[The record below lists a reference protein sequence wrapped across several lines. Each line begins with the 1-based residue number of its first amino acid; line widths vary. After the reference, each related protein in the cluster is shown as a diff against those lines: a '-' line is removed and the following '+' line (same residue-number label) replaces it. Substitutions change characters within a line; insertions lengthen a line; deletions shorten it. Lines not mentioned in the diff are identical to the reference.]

1 MSATTSPSA
10 EQTVQE
16 TLPISGMT
24 CANCALTIERQ
35 VRKLDGVLQAEI
47 NLARERL
54 TLVYDPRLV
63 TQAVIVARIRKAGYD
78 VPAQTTD
85 ESPED
90 AEAKARSA
98 ELAHQWRRLLIGALF
113 TVPLFALSMGRDLGF
128 FGAWAMQDWV
138 NFLLWALA
146 TPVQFYV
153 GRDYYSGAW
162 RALRGGVPN
171 MDVLVALGTSA
182 AYFYSAAVTILLVT
196 PAAAELHAL
205 NAHHVYF
212 ETAAVIITLVVLG
225 KLLEVRAKGRTG
237 QAIRALIGLRAKTA
251 RVERH
256 GVQADIPIEEVRVG
270 DVLIVRESE
279 RIPTDGV
286 VIDGVTSVDQ
296 SMLTGES
303 VPVLRTVGD
312 EVIGGTLNRQG
323 MIKMRATR
331 VGRETALAQIIK
343 LVEQAQGSRAP
354 IQRLVDR
361 VSAVFVPSVIAI
373 AALTFTAW
381 LLSGAGLATAILR
394 TVAVLVIACPCAMG
408 LATPTAITVGIG
420 KGAALGILFK
430 NSAALEQLLKVD
442 AVVLDK
448 TGTLTRG
455 APVVTDVVL
464 SAAWSGERRTALQL
478 AASAERGS
486 QHPLGEALVRA
497 AEAEGLALREPRAFE
512 AFVGQGVRAEVDGR
526 TVLVG
531 SQAFMSAQGV
541 PLDGLTAEAARLQ
554 SAAKTALWLAVDGEA
569 VGLIAAA
576 DTLKEGSAEAVRTLR
591 ALGKQV
597 IMLTGDNEPTARA
610 IAAQAGIERVMADVL
625 PVQKAAAIKA
635 LQAEGLRVAM
645 VGDGV
650 NDSPALAQADVG
662 IAIGTGTDVAIEA
675 ADVTLMRGDLRSLP
689 QALRLSHLTMRA
701 IRQNLFWA
709 FGYNVALIPVAAGA
723 LALVPNAPEALTQ
736 LNPML
741 AALAM
746 AFSSV
751 SVVTNSL
758 RLNGKR
764 L

>member
-1 MSATTSPSA
+1 
-10 EQTVQE
+10 
-16 TLPISGMT
+16 
-24 CANCALTIERQ
+24 
-35 VRKLDGVLQAEI
+35 
-47 NLARERL
+47 
-54 TLVYDPRLV
+54 
-63 TQAVIVARIRKAGYD
+63 
-78 VPAQTTD
+78 
-85 ESPED
+85 
-90 AEAKARSA
+90 
-98 ELAHQWRRLLIGALF
+98 
-113 TVPLFALSMGRDLGF
+113 MGRDLGF
-128 FGAWAMQDWV
+128 FGAWARQDWV

-146 TPVQFYV
+146 TPVQFLV
-153 GRDYYSGAW
+153 GRDHYSGAW
-162 RALRGGVPN
+162 RALRNGMPN

-182 AYFYSAAVTILLVT
+182 AYFYSVAVTILLIT
-196 PAAAELHAL
+196 PAAAGLHAL

-212 ETAAVIITLVVLG
+212 ETATAIITLVVLG
-225 KLLEVRAKGRTG
+225 KLLEVRAKGQAG

-270 DVLIVRESE
+270 DVLVVREGE
-279 RIPTDGV
+279 RIPTDGI
-286 VIDGVTSVDQ
+286 VIDGVTGVDQ

-303 VPVLRTVGD
+303 MPVLRAVGD
-312 EVIGGTLNRQG
+312 EVIGGTLNGQG
-323 MIKMRATR
+323 MIKIRATR

-343 LVEQAQGSRAP
+343 LVEQAQGSRTP

-361 VSAVFVPSVIAI
+361 ISAVFVPIVIAV
-373 AALTFTAW
+373 AALTFVAW
-381 LLSGAGLATAILR
+381 LLSGAGLAAATLR
-394 TVAVLVIACPCAMG
+394 MVAVLVIACPCAMG

-430 NSAALEQLLKVD
+430 NGAALEQLLKVD
-442 AVVLDK
+442 AFVLDK

-486 QHPLGEALVRA
+486 RHPLGEALVRA
-497 AEAEGLALREPRAFE
+497 AEAEGLELHEPRAFE
-512 AFVGQGVRAEVDGR
+512 AFAGQGVRAEVDGR
-526 TVLVG
+526 LVLVG

-541 PLDGLTAEAARLQ
+541 PLDGLMAEAARLQ
-554 SAAKTALWLAVDGEA
+554 SAAKTTLWLAVDGEA

-576 DTLKEGSAEAVRTLR
+576 DTLKEGSAEAVQALR

-610 IAAQAGIERVMADVL
+610 IAAQAGIERVMAGVL
-625 PVQKAAAIKA
+625 PAQKAAAIKA

-675 ADVTLMRGDLRSLP
+675 ADVTLMRGDLRGLP
-689 QALRLSHLTMRA
+689 QALRLSQLTMRT

-709 FGYNVALIPVAAGA
+709 FGYNVALIPAAAGV
-723 LALVPNAPEALTQ
+723 LALVPNMPEAFTQ

-758 RLNGKR
+758 RLGGKR
-764 L
+764 V

>member
-1 MSATTSPSA
+1 
-10 EQTVQE
+10 
-16 TLPISGMT
+16 MT

-54 TLVYDPRLV
+54 TLIYDPRAV
-63 TQAVIVARIRKAGYD
+63 TREAIIARIRKAGYD
-78 VPAQTTD
+78 VPLQTAD
-85 ESPED
+85 ELPED
-90 AEAKARSA
+90 AEAKARNA
-98 ELAHQWRRLLIGALF
+98 ELARQWRRLLIGALF
-113 TVPLFALSMGRDLGF
+113 TVPLFALSMGRDLGI
-128 FGAWAMQDWV
+128 FGAWATQDWV

-162 RALRGGVPN
+162 RALRSGVPN

-182 AYFYSAAVTILLVT
+182 AYFYSVAVTVLLIT

-212 ETAAVIITLVVLG
+212 ETAAVIIALVVLG

-286 VIDGVTSVDQ
+286 VIDGTTSVDQ

-361 VSAVFVPSVIAI
+361 VSAVFVPIVIAV

-381 LLSGAGLATAILR
+381 LLSGAGLATALLR
-394 TVAVLVIACPCAMG
+394 MVAVLVIACPCAMG

-442 AVVLDK
+442 AFVLDK

-455 APVVTDVVL
+455 APVVTDIVL
-464 SAAWSGERRTALQL
+464 NAAWLSERRTALQL

-497 AEAEGLALREPRAFE
+497 AEAEGLPLREPRAFE

-531 SQAFMSAQGV
+531 SQAFISAQGV
-541 PLDGLTAEAARLQ
+541 PLNGLTAEAARLQ

-576 DTLKEGSAEAVRTLR
+576 DTLKEGSAEAVQTLR

-625 PVQKAAAIKA
+625 PAQKAAAIKA

-689 QALRLSHLTMRA
+689 QALQLSHLTMRT

-723 LALVPNAPEALTQ
+723 LALVPSAPEALTQ

-758 RLNGKR
+758 RLSGMR
-764 L
+764 I

>member
-1 MSATTSPSA
+1 MASNVPPL
-10 EQTVQE
+10 EQE

-24 CANCALTIERQ
+24 CANCALTIERN
-35 VRKLDGVLQAEI
+35 VRKLEGVLQAEV

-54 TLVYDPRLV
+54 FIAYDPRLV
-63 TQAVIVARIRKAGYD
+63 THEAIVARVRKAGYD
-78 VPAQTTD
+78 VPEQAAG
-85 ESPED
+85 ESLED
-90 AEAKARSA
+90 AEAKARQA
-98 ELAHQWRRLLIGALF
+98 EIAHQRRRLLIGALF
-113 TVPLFALSMGRDLGF
+113 TVPLFALSMGRDLGIL
-128 FGAWAMQDWV
+128 GDWAWQDWM
-138 NFLLWALA
+138 NFLFWALA

-153 GRDYYSGAW
+153 GRDYYIGAW

-171 MDVLVALGTSA
+171 MDVLVALGTSV
-182 AYFYSAAVTILLVT
+182 AYFYSAALTILLIT
-196 PAAAELHAL
+196 PLAAELHSL

-225 KLLEVRAKGRTG
+225 KLLEVRAKGQTG

-286 VIDGVTSVDQ
+286 IIEGTTSVDQ

-303 VPVLRTVGD
+303 LPVLRTVGD

-323 MIKMRATR
+323 LIKMRATR

-343 LVEQAQGSRAP
+343 LVESAQGSRAP
-354 IQRLVDR
+354 IQRLVDQ
-361 VSAVFVPSVIAI
+361 VSAVFVPVVIGI
-373 AALTFTAW
+373 AALTFTLW
-381 LLSGAGLATAILR
+381 LLSGAGLATALLR
-394 TVAVLVIACPCAMG
+394 MVAVLVIACPCAMG
-408 LATPTAITVGIG
+408 LATPTAITVGVG

-430 NSAALEQLLKVD
+430 NSAALEQLLRVD
-442 AVVLDK
+442 AFVLDK

-455 APVVTDVVL
+455 APTVTDVVL
-464 SAAWSGERRTALQL
+464 SAAWPGTRQKALQL

-497 AEAEGLALREPRAFE
+497 AEAESVPLYPPRAFE
-512 AFVGQGVRAEVDGR
+512 SFPGQGVRAEVDGR
-526 TVLVG
+526 VVSVG
-531 SQAFMSAQGV
+531 SQAFMQAQGIQ
-541 PLDGLTAEAARLQ
+541 LDGLRAEAARLQ
-554 SAAKTALWLAVDGEA
+554 AEAKTALWLAIDGQA
-569 VGLIAAA
+569 VALIAAA
-576 DTLKEGSAEAVRTLR
+576 DTLKEGSAEAVQALR

-597 IMLTGDNEPTARA
+597 IMLTGDNEVTARA
-610 IAAQAGIERVMADVL
+610 IAAQVGIDRIMANVL
-625 PVQKAAAIKA
+625 PSEKAAVVRA

-689 QALRLSHLTMRA
+689 QAVHLSQLTMRT
-701 IRQNLFWA
+701 IRQNLLWA
-709 FGYNVALIPVAAGA
+709 FGYNVALIPVAGGA
-723 LALVPNAPEALTQ
+723 LAVLPNAPEGLAQ

-758 RLNGKR
+758 RLRSKR

>member
-1 MSATTSPSA
+1 
-10 EQTVQE
+10 
-16 TLPISGMT
+16 
-24 CANCALTIERQ
+24 
-35 VRKLDGVLQAEI
+35 
-47 NLARERL
+47 
-54 TLVYDPRLV
+54 
-63 TQAVIVARIRKAGYD
+63 
-78 VPAQTTD
+78 
-85 ESPED
+85 
-90 AEAKARSA
+90 
-98 ELAHQWRRLLIGALF
+98 
-113 TVPLFALSMGRDLGF
+113 
-128 FGAWAMQDWV
+128 
-138 NFLLWALA
+138 
-146 TPVQFYV
+146 
-153 GRDYYSGAW
+153 
-162 RALRGGVPN
+162 
-171 MDVLVALGTSA
+171 
-182 AYFYSAAVTILLVT
+182 
-196 PAAAELHAL
+196 
-205 NAHHVYF
+205 
-212 ETAAVIITLVVLG
+212 
-225 KLLEVRAKGRTG
+225 
-237 QAIRALIGLRAKTA
+237 
-251 RVERH
+251 
-256 GVQADIPIEEVRVG
+256 
-270 DVLIVRESE
+270 
-279 RIPTDGV
+279 
-286 VIDGVTSVDQ
+286 
-296 SMLTGES
+296 
-303 VPVLRTVGD
+303 
-312 EVIGGTLNRQG
+312 
-323 MIKMRATR
+323 
-331 VGRETALAQIIK
+331 
-343 LVEQAQGSRAP
+343 
-354 IQRLVDR
+354 
-361 VSAVFVPSVIAI
+361 
-373 AALTFTAW
+373 
-381 LLSGAGLATAILR
+381 
-394 TVAVLVIACPCAMG
+394 
-408 LATPTAITVGIG
+408 
-420 KGAALGILFK
+420 
-430 NSAALEQLLKVD
+430 
-442 AVVLDK
+442 
-448 TGTLTRG
+448 
-455 APVVTDVVL
+455 
-464 SAAWSGERRTALQL
+464 LQL

-531 SQAFMSAQGV
+531 SQAFMGAQGI

-554 SAAKTALWLAVDGEA
+554 GAAKTALWLAVDGEA

-625 PVQKAAAIKA
+625 PAQKAAAIKA

>member
-1 MSATTSPSA
+1 MSSTASSSA
-10 EQTVQE
+10 EQTVCE

-54 TLVYDPRLV
+54 TLIYDPRAV
-63 TQAVIVARIRKAGYD
+63 TREAIIARIRKAGYD
-78 VPAQTTD
+78 VPLQTAD
-85 ESPED
+85 ELPED
-90 AEAKARSA
+90 AEAKARNA
-98 ELAHQWRRLLIGALF
+98 ELARQWRRLLIGALF
-113 TVPLFALSMGRDLGF
+113 TVPLFALSMGRDLGI
-128 FGAWAMQDWV
+128 FGAWATQDWV

-162 RALRGGVPN
+162 RALRSGVPN

-182 AYFYSAAVTILLVT
+182 AYFYSVAVTVLLIT

-212 ETAAVIITLVVLG
+212 ETAAVIIALVVLG

-286 VIDGVTSVDQ
+286 VIDGTTSVDQ

-361 VSAVFVPSVIAI
+361 VSAVFVPIVIAV

-381 LLSGAGLATAILR
+381 LLSGAGLATALLR
-394 TVAVLVIACPCAMG
+394 MVAVLVIACPCAMG

-442 AVVLDK
+442 AFVLDK

-455 APVVTDVVL
+455 APVVTDIVL
-464 SAAWSGERRTALQL
+464 NAAWLSERRTALQL

-497 AEAEGLALREPRAFE
+497 AEAEGLPLREPRAFE

-531 SQAFMSAQGV
+531 SQAFISAQGV
-541 PLDGLTAEAARLQ
+541 PLNGLTAEAARLQ

-576 DTLKEGSAEAVRTLR
+576 DTLKEGSAEAVQTLR

-625 PVQKAAAIKA
+625 PAQKAAAIKA

-689 QALRLSHLTMRA
+689 QALQLSHLTMRT

-723 LALVPNAPEALTQ
+723 LALVPSAPEALTQ

-758 RLNGKR
+758 RLSGMR
-764 L
+764 I

>member
-1 MSATTSPSA
+1 MASNVPPL
-10 EQTVQE
+10 EQE

-24 CANCALTIERQ
+24 CANCALTIERN
-35 VRKLDGVLQAEI
+35 VRKLEGVLQAEV

-54 TLVYDPRLV
+54 FIAYDPRLV
-63 TQAVIVARIRKAGYD
+63 THEAIVARVRKAGYD
-78 VPAQTTD
+78 VPEQAAG
-85 ESPED
+85 ESLED
-90 AEAKARSA
+90 AEAKARQA
-98 ELAHQWRRLLIGALF
+98 EIAHQRRRLLIGALF
-113 TVPLFALSMGRDLGF
+113 TVPLFALSMGRDLGVL
-128 FGAWAMQDWV
+128 GDWAWQDWM
-138 NFLLWALA
+138 NFLFWALA

-153 GRDYYSGAW
+153 GRDYYIGAW

-171 MDVLVALGTSA
+171 MDVLVALGTSV
-182 AYFYSAAVTILLVT
+182 AYFYSAALTILLIT
-196 PAAAELHAL
+196 PLAAELHSL

-225 KLLEVRAKGRTG
+225 KLLEVRAKGQTG

-286 VIDGVTSVDQ
+286 IIEGTTSVDQ

-303 VPVLRTVGD
+303 LPVLRTVGD

-323 MIKMRATR
+323 LIKMRATR

-343 LVEQAQGSRAP
+343 LVESAQGSRAP
-354 IQRLVDR
+354 IQRLVDQ
-361 VSAVFVPSVIAI
+361 VSAVFVPVVIGI
-373 AALTFTAW
+373 AALTFTLW
-381 LLSGAGLATAILR
+381 LLSGAGLATALLR
-394 TVAVLVIACPCAMG
+394 MVAVLVIACPCAMG
-408 LATPTAITVGIG
+408 LATPTAITVGVG

-430 NSAALEQLLKVD
+430 NSAALEQLLRVD
-442 AVVLDK
+442 AFVLDK

-455 APVVTDVVL
+455 APTVTDVVL
-464 SAAWSGERRTALQL
+464 SAAWPGTRQKALQL

-497 AEAEGLALREPRAFE
+497 AEAESVPLYPPRAFE
-512 AFVGQGVRAEVDGR
+512 SFPGQGVRAEVDGQM
-526 TVLVG
+526 VSVG
-531 SQAFMSAQGV
+531 SQAFMQAQGIQ
-541 PLDGLTAEAARLQ
+541 LDGLRAEAARLQ
-554 SAAKTALWLAVDGEA
+554 AEAKTALWLAIDGQA
-569 VGLIAAA
+569 VALIAAA
-576 DTLKEGSAEAVRTLR
+576 DTLKEGSAEAVQALR

-597 IMLTGDNEPTARA
+597 IMLTGDNEVTARA
-610 IAAQAGIERVMADVL
+610 IAAQVGIDRVMANVL
-625 PVQKAAAIKA
+625 PSEKAAVVRA

-689 QALRLSHLTMRA
+689 QAVHLSQLTMRT
-701 IRQNLFWA
+701 IRQNLLWA
-709 FGYNVALIPVAAGA
+709 FGYNVALIPVAGGA
-723 LALVPNAPEALTQ
+723 LAVLPNVPEGLAQ

-758 RLNGKR
+758 RLRSKR

>member
-1 MSATTSPSA
+1 MASNVPPL
-10 EQTVQE
+10 EQE

-24 CANCALTIERQ
+24 CANCALTIERN
-35 VRKLDGVLQAEI
+35 VRKLEGVLQAEV

-54 TLVYDPRLV
+54 FIAYDPRLV
-63 TQAVIVARIRKAGYD
+63 THEAIVARVRKAGYD
-78 VPAQTTD
+78 VPEQAAG
-85 ESPED
+85 ESLED
-90 AEAKARSA
+90 AEAKARQA
-98 ELAHQWRRLLIGALF
+98 EIAHQRRRLLIGALF
-113 TVPLFALSMGRDLGF
+113 TVPLFALSMGRDLGIL
-128 FGAWAMQDWV
+128 GDWAWQDWM
-138 NFLLWALA
+138 NFLFWALA

-153 GRDYYSGAW
+153 GRDYYIGAW

-171 MDVLVALGTSA
+171 MDVLVALGTSV
-182 AYFYSAAVTILLVT
+182 AYFYSAALTILLIT
-196 PAAAELHAL
+196 PLAAELHSL

-225 KLLEVRAKGRTG
+225 KLLEVRAKGQTG

-286 VIDGVTSVDQ
+286 IIEGTTSVDQ

-303 VPVLRTVGD
+303 LPVLRTVGD

-323 MIKMRATR
+323 LIKMRATR

-343 LVEQAQGSRAP
+343 LVESAQGSRAP
-354 IQRLVDR
+354 IQRLVDQ
-361 VSAVFVPSVIAI
+361 VSAVFVPVVIGI
-373 AALTFTAW
+373 AALTFTLW
-381 LLSGAGLATAILR
+381 LLSGAGLATALLR
-394 TVAVLVIACPCAMG
+394 MVAVLVIACPCAMG
-408 LATPTAITVGIG
+408 LATPTAITVGVG

-430 NSAALEQLLKVD
+430 NSAALEQLLRVD
-442 AVVLDK
+442 AFVLDK

-455 APVVTDVVL
+455 APTVTDVVL
-464 SAAWSGERRTALQL
+464 SAAWPGTRQKALQL

-497 AEAEGLALREPRAFE
+497 AEAESVPLYPPRAFE
-512 AFVGQGVRAEVDGR
+512 SFPGQGVRAEVDGR
-526 TVLVG
+526 VVSVG
-531 SQAFMSAQGV
+531 SQAFMQAQGIQ
-541 PLDGLTAEAARLQ
+541 LDGLRAEAARLQ
-554 SAAKTALWLAVDGEA
+554 AEAKTALWLAIDGQA
-569 VGLIAAA
+569 VALIAAA
-576 DTLKEGSAEAVRTLR
+576 DTLKEGSAEAVQALR

-597 IMLTGDNEPTARA
+597 IMLTGDNEVTARA
-610 IAAQAGIERVMADVL
+610 IAAQVGIDRVMANVL
-625 PVQKAAAIKA
+625 PSEKAAVVRA

-689 QALRLSHLTMRA
+689 QAVHLSQLTMRT
-701 IRQNLFWA
+701 IRQNLLWA
-709 FGYNVALIPVAAGA
+709 FSYNVALIPVAGGA
-723 LALVPNAPEALTQ
+723 LAVLPNAPEGLAQ

-758 RLNGKR
+758 RLRSKR